1 MNDITKYVNRLF
13 NEWMEHGKIIIG
25 VDFDSTIS
33 PYPTIDN
40 DEGIVRCINLIK
52 QAKHTGAYTIVYTC
66 CDPGRYDDILGFC
79 KNNGIEM
86 DGINKNPIKL
96 PFGHNTK
103 PYCNIYLDD
112 RSGFNEAMNI
122 LEQAMYLVR
131 AENESKNILLQQF

>member
-40 DEGIVRCINLIK
+40 DEDIVRCIKLIQK
-52 QAKHTGAYTIVYTC
+52 AKETGAYLIVFTC

-122 LEQAMYLVR
+122 LEEAMYMVR
-131 AENESKNILLQQF
+131 ANKNIKDTLLQQF